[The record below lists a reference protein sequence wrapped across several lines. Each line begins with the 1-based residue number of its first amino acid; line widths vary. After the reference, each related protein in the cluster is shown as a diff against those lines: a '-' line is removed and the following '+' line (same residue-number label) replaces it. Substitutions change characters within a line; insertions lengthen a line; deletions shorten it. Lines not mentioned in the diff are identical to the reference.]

1 SKDYADEYQRV
12 VELNYPPNDYVV
24 ASLHNSLGSFYQLFS
39 DYETALYHRHKSLDI
54 HYRIHRQSGSHHGL
68 GIAYNNLGAL
78 YYSVKEYSLAAEYLK
93 KAKQMLEIAYG
104 GLGED
109 MIGSLL
115 MLARAQQSLGL
126 IDEAEEILTRAYTLQ
141 EKQVALNISGLAY
154 LDFFAAQIYQKQC
167 NYAKAAG
174 LYQKSLEGYG
184 KTGEEKSY
192 YAL

>member
-1 SKDYADEYQRV
+1 
-12 VELNYPPNDYVV
+12 
-24 ASLHNSLGSFYQLFS
+24 
-39 DYETALYHRHKSLDI
+39 
-54 HYRIHRQSGSHHGL
+54 GSHHGL

-192 YAL
+192 YALLAKANLGVVFGFLQQGDDVFRLQREA